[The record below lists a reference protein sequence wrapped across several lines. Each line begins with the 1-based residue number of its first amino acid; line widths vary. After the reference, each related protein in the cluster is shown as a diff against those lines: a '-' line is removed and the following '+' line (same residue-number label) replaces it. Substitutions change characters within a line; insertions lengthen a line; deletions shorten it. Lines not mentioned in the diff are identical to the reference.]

1 MKQFAYIII
10 GFLVVMLFALQRNE
24 ITQLKSQREVDKL
37 MFASRL
43 RAEVIRAEMRTTDS
57 IIEHYNNLPPLTEV
71 KTQIRYR
78 YDIKIDTIY
87 LLPDSL
93 KWEWISAELSRIYP
107 TRPNH

>member
-10 GFLVVMLFALQRNE
+10 GALFVLLFALQRNE
-24 ITQLKSQREVDKL
+24 IRRLKNQIEVDKL
-37 MFASRL
+37 MFENKL
-43 RAEVIRAEMRTTDS
+43 RTEIIRAEMRTTDS

-78 YDIKIDTIY
+78 YETKIDTIY

-107 TRPNH
+107 TRPNN

>member
-1 MKQFAYIII
+1 MKQFVYIII
-10 GFLVVMLFALQRNE
+10 GALVVLLVALQRNE
-24 ITQLKSQREVDKL
+24 IRRLKNQIEVDKL
-37 MFASRL
+37 MFENKL
-43 RAEVIRAEMRTTDS
+43 RAEVIRTEMRTTDS
-57 IIEHYNNLPPLTEV
+57 LIEHYNNLPPLTEV

-78 YDIKIDTIY
+78 YETKIDTIY

>member
-10 GFLVVMLFALQRNE
+10 GALVVLLFALQRNE
-24 ITQLKSQREVDKL
+24 IRRLKNQIEVDKL
-37 MFASRL
+37 MFENKL

-57 IIEHYNNLPPLTEV
+57 IIEYYNNLPPITEV

-78 YDIKIDTIY
+78 YETKIDTIY

-93 KWEWISAELSRIYP
+93 KWEWVSAELSRIYP
-107 TRPNH
+107 TGPNH

>member
-10 GFLVVMLFALQRNE
+10 GALVVVLFALQRNE
-24 ITQLKSQREVDKL
+24 IRRLKNQIEVDRL
-37 MFASRL
+37 MFENKL

-78 YDIKIDTIY
+78 YETKIDTIY

-93 KWEWISAELSRIYP
+93 KWEWISAELSRIYS
-107 TRPNH
+107 TGPNN

>member
-10 GFLVVMLFALQRNE
+10 GALVIVLFALQRNE
-24 ITQLKSQREVDKL
+24 IRRLKTQIEVDKL
-37 MFASRL
+37 MFENKL
-43 RAEVIRAEMRTTDS
+43 RAEIIRAEMRTTDS

-78 YDIKIDTIY
+78 YETKIDTIY

-93 KWEWISAELSRIYP
+93 KWEWISAEISRIYSS
-107 TRPNH
+107 RPNH

>member
-10 GFLVVMLFALQRNE
+10 GALVVMLFALQRNE
-24 ITQLKSQREVDKL
+24 IRRLKNQIEVDRL
-37 MFASRL
+37 MFDNRL
-43 RAEVIRAEMRTTDS
+43 KAEIIRAEMRTTDS
-57 IIEHYNNLPPLTEV
+57 IIEHYNSLPPITEF

-78 YDIKIDTIY
+78 YETKIDTIY

-107 TRPNH
+107 TEPNH